1 MLEELLSNP
10 PVLGI
15 KFPLSAE
22 PPDLELWQD
31 VVTEVESELL
41 DNHLG
46 EHHRGQVLESSRIS
60 GVEEVPSQR
69 QVVDNAVEYE
79 EPLRLMVV
87 VHALILVVLII
98 SPLVDQSVE
107 HVGDD
112 DTDDRVADC
121 QALIGVTSSCLFAVL
136 YHSIDLNKRQIV
148 LDSEVSGHN
157 EESGDNE
164 DPVRPEVAAV
174 LAARQPPQ
182 VLLHHVDL
190 LVVVL
195 EERELGSLV
204 S

>member
-1 MLEELLSNP
+1 M
-10 PVLGI
+10 
-15 KFPLSAE
+15 
-22 PPDLELWQD
+22 
-31 VVTEVESELL
+31 TT
-41 DNHLG
+41 
-46 EHHRGQVLESSRIS
+46 
-60 GVEEVPSQR
+60 
-69 QVVDNAVEYE
+69 
-79 EPLRLMVV
+79 LM
-87 VHALILVVLII
+87 I
-98 SPLVDQSVE
+98 E
-107 HVGDD
+107 
-112 DTDDRVADC
+112 RVADC

-136 YHSIDLNKRQIV
+136 YHSVDLNKRQIV

-164 DPVRPEVAAV
+164 DTVRPEVAAV